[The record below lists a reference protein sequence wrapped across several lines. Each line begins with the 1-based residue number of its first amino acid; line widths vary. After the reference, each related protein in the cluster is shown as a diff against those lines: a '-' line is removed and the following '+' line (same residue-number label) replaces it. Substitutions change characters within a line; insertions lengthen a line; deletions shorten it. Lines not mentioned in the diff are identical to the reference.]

1 MPEFKVVSEY
11 TPSASPHKSAAFA
24 GAPGFHSNGQAEPAH
39 SKVLAYAKTLVRR
52 VRGGGPMAR
61 CWPPANRNTWLWGI
75 TYAKI

>member
-39 SKVLAYAKTLVRR
+39 SKVLACAKTLMGRR
-52 VRGGGPMAR
+52 
-61 CWPPANRNTWLWGI
+61 PAAGRRRI
-75 TYAKI
+75 TIHGHGR

>member
-39 SKVLAYAKTLVRR
+39 SKVLACAKTLMRR
-52 VRGGGPMAR
+52 TCGGAS
-61 CWPPANRNTWLWGI
+61 NRLS
-75 TYAKI
+75 AV